1 MVYFNTRKALFLGW
15 LARALK
21 RVCCKIVSRL
31 IVRIWGNKGHGMKR
45 KSGKRKSGKRSFK
58 PLEISFSW
66 FKVVFL
72 MKR

>member
-1 MVYFNTRKALFLGW
+1 MKHKSG
-15 LARALK
+15 K
-21 RVCCKIVSRL
+21 HKS
-31 IVRIWGNKGHGMKR
+31 GKR